1 MATTSEEPTNLKFVT
16 SQIKALRLLPGNKQC
31 ADCQECLC
39 PQCSM
44 KVYSRKGESL
54 IDDIILDDEEHLHRF
69 EPHWISEELEIIV
82 CSECKSIHEGV
93 TETTF
98 RSLQVASEWTAE
110 SIQKVKHISNDVT
123 NAIYERELPP
133 AFRKPTRC
141 FDWRFRE
148 HWIKSKYIK
157 KLFKQRG
164 NPPRYLWGT
173 KTGYLWKRG
182 RDDSLFMRR
191 WFVLDVENTP
201 ILKYYSDANE
211 ENLKGEIPLMSLD
224 LCLTRETKME
234 NPNAMQI
241 FCPED
246 RNTTRVIYLY
256 SDTPKELVE
265 WYQTIRIRKYHQ
277 ICKRMPDLSISMV
290 LQRLGNDI
298 LHEGHLSKT
307 GKKGTETYRRRWFV
321 LHGRKLHYFKEAL
334 DANPKGTI
342 SLDGEGISVILTGQ
356 RDRLGFH
363 FKLKTPER
371 IYPLIAEDEQQRELW
386 IKAIHQSCY
395 QDQIL
400 ASRLADKASTLP
412 IRLNR
417 DPTEPTPTRSNT
429 TPAPSHVTPK
439 VQEESNSDSDSMGE
453 LVSGLNYV
461 YLQNGSIL
469 ANETWDAEHGL
480 MVKGE
485 VLMLKIS
492 PGGLT
497 FESDSSDITVTVQ
510 KVDLID
516 ISRSQ
521 EFGDVSLMVKC
532 SGSPAPPVVSLPM
545 RIELYH
551 CAILSSKENV
561 KPVLWVNKDSTWS
574 RLTIEEDDKISCEVL
589 EHTYCISTKYFGSLA
604 ASLEGESVLGKRMRC
619 AAFCKFEEN
628 SENLDVIVYIFNNHV
643 SEFMWKMI
651 NVNEVSNNHSTLLDI
666 SNEFSLLKE
675 NKDLTLSIETIQG
688 LQLMPGNFT
697 SLKIPFAEVW
707 SKSFVSYHIELIQT
721 GKVGLC
727 KIIVAQ
733 EQPVNGN
740 SSAVLNLKNTSEL
753 DFGSRAVG
761 KLERQLTPHAIAVA
775 PPVPDRLPER
785 HSSDA
790 VLLEGPRDVDKPHF
804 ASQRSNSDEEL
815 PSGVQALLPFSVKQ
829 ELAKVLDSAS
839 EGKNWRAF
847 AIEMGINHT
856 VCEGLAG
863 KVSPTMDVFKY
874 CEYVDSTLDEVKEAL
889 RYIRNEEAFQI
900 FVNYATET

>member
-44 KVYSRKGESL
+44 K
-54 IDDIILDDEEHLHRF
+54 

-110 SIQKVKHISNDVT
+110 SIQLIGVEFLTYSKVDLFEQFVNYIHDILCAACDISAQLHTRHFEPSDGKSNISQTTVILTFAIRVNCHQLSGSPQDVS
-123 NAIYERELPP
+123 L
-133 AFRKPTRC
+133 
-141 FDWRFRE
+141 RFRE

-307 GKKGTETYRRRWFV
+307 GKKGTETYRKRWFV

-439 VQEESNSDSDSMGE
+439 VQEESNSDSDSMEE

-561 KPVLWVNKDSTWS
+561 KPVLWFNKDSTWS

-775 PPVPDRLPER
+775 PPVPDRLPEGTAPTL
-785 HSSDA
+785 SS
-790 VLLEGPRDVDKPHF
+790 
-804 ASQRSNSDEEL
+804 
-815 PSGVQALLPFSVKQ
+815 
-829 ELAKVLDSAS
+829 
-839 EGKNWRAF
+839 
-847 AIEMGINHT
+847 
-856 VCEGLAG
+856 
-863 KVSPTMDVFKY
+863 
-874 CEYVDSTLDEVKEAL
+874 
-889 RYIRNEEAFQI
+889 
-900 FVNYATET
+900 